1 MSVRA
6 LKTLLWIRDGR
17 SFQETARELNM
28 TLSAVSM
35 QMKQLEET
43 YQVALFDR
51 STRPPRLTREGLTLA
66 DASRDIVTAYE
77 DLPIVLRSSQPLS
90 GKLALGVV
98 ATASIRLLPAVA
110 QHLMSAFPQLK
121 LRIESAL
128 SVDLVDRV
136 ADGRLDAAVVTGTE
150 DLGNTFAVT
159 PILVEP
165 FVLVAAKSERRQL
178 SINLLRKRPFI
189 RFAPRTGIGQLVDA
203 FLADRSIEIREGM
216 VLDSLEAIVELVAL
230 NMGVTIIP
238 EPEARR
244 YGQGRVVWT
253 ESLGRP
259 LNRTLA
265 LITRRTSGSLVL
277 HDPLVEA
284 FRQVVSR
291 HRATIRRSP
300 AAAKKR
306 PSK

>member
-1 MSVRA
+1 
-6 LKTLLWIRDGR
+6 
-17 SFQETARELNM
+17 
-28 TLSAVSM
+28 
-35 QMKQLEET
+35 
-43 YQVALFDR
+43 
-51 STRPPRLTREGLTLA
+51 LTRAGLTLA

-77 DLPIVLRSSQPLS
+77 DLPIVLRNSQPLS

-110 QHLMSAFPQLK
+110 QHLVTTFPQLK
-121 LRIESAL
+121 LRVESAL

-150 DLGNTFAVT
+150 DLGNAFAVT

-178 SINLLRKRPFI
+178 SINLLRTRPFI

-284 FRQVVSR
+284 FRQVVPQN
-291 HRATIRRSP
+291 RATPKRAP
-300 AAAKKR
+300 AAKKQ
-306 PSK
+306 SGK

>member
-17 SFQETARELNM
+17 SFQEAARELNM

-77 DLPIVLRSSQPLS
+77 DLPIVLRNSQPLS
-90 GKLALGVV
+90 GKLALGVI

-110 QHLMSAFPQLK
+110 QHLMTAFPQLK
-121 LRIESAL
+121 LRVESAL
-128 SVDLVDRV
+128 SIDLVDRV

-150 DLGNTFAVT
+150 DLGNAFAVT

-165 FVLVAAKSERRQL
+165 FVLVAAKSERGQL
-178 SINLLRKRPFI
+178 SINLLRTRPFI

-277 HDPLVEA
+277 HDPLVAA

-291 HRATIRRSP
+291 NHAAARRGP
-300 AAAKKR
+300 AAKK
-306 PSK
+306 KAGK

>member
-35 QMKQLEET
+35 QMKQLEEA
-43 YQVALFDR
+43 YQAALFDR
-51 STRPPRLTREGLTLA
+51 STRPPRLTRAGLTLA

-90 GKLALGVV
+90 GKLSLGVV
-98 ATASIRLLPAVA
+98 ATASIRLLPAVV
-110 QHLMSAFPQLK
+110 QDLMSVFPQLK

-128 SVDLVDRV
+128 SIDLVDRV
-136 ADGRLDAAVVTGTE
+136 ANGQLDAAVVTGTE

-165 FVLVAAKSERRQL
+165 FVLVAAKSQRRQL
-178 SINLLRKRPFI
+178 SINLLRSQPFI
-189 RFAPRTGIGQLVDA
+189 RFNPGTGIGHLVDA

-230 NMGVTIIP
+230 DMGVTIIP
-238 EPEARR
+238 EPEACR
-244 YGQGRVVWT
+244 YGRGRVVWT
-253 ESLGRP
+253 ENLGRP

-284 FRQVVSR
+284 FRRVVSQD
-291 HRATIRRSP
+291 RATPRRGP
-300 AAAKKR
+300 AVAKKR
-306 PSK
+306 RR

>member
-35 QMKQLEET
+35 QMKQLEEA
-43 YQVALFDR
+43 YQVSLFDR
-51 STRPPRLTREGLTLA
+51 STRPPRLTRAGLTLA

-90 GKLALGVV
+90 GKLSLGVV
-98 ATASIRLLPAVA
+98 ATASIRLLPAVVRD
-110 QHLMSAFPQLK
+110 LMSAFPQLK

-128 SVDLVDRV
+128 SIDLVHRV
-136 ADGRLDAAVVTGTE
+136 ANGQLDAAVVTGTE

-165 FVLVAAKSERRQL
+165 FVLVAAKSRRRQL
-178 SINLLRKRPFI
+178 SINLLRSEPFI
-189 RFAPRTGIGQLVDA
+189 RFNPGTGIGHLVDA

-230 NMGVTIIP
+230 DMGVTIIP

-244 YGQGRVVWT
+244 YGRERVVWT
-253 ESLGRP
+253 ENLGRP

-284 FRQVVSR
+284 FRRVVSQDR
-291 HRATIRRSP
+291 TTSRRSP
-300 AAAKKR
+300 VVAKKR
-306 PSK
+306 RR